1 MNPTKD
7 QRRYHALDGLRA
19 GMMLLG
25 IVFHAALPYTTLPR
39 WPFKDSSTHPV
50 FDVLTVFLH
59 IFRVPI
65 FFAMAGFSLLCCGSG
80 TEREHSLGTACA
92 GLPCHSSSVG
102 SFYAH

>member
-65 FFAMAGFSLLCCGSG
+65 FFAMARFFAALLW
-80 TEREHSLGTACA
+80 ER
-92 GLPCHSSSVG
+92 
-102 SFYAH
+102 